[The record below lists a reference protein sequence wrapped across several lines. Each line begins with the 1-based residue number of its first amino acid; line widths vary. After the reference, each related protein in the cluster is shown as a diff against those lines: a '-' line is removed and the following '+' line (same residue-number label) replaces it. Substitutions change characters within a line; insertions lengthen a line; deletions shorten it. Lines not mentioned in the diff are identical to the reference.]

1 MKHSLKLV
9 TTFFLGLLLLMAVT
23 LAQTTTYPVTIKHD
37 GGETKVLQRP
47 ARIVVLGAI
56 SLEVALALGL
66 QPVGYGSTPPYI
78 PENSEIGKPIET
90 IPAYAKL
97 IKTLPVLVG
106 SASNPS
112 LETIRAL
119 NADLIISDL
128 RFTDL
133 NTKLDDIAPTLAFNF
148 SSVGSSQRAM
158 EAVGLATARASRAV
172 EVKRNLERTI
182 AVNKALLQDVV
193 AKGKR
198 MNIFFV
204 TTDSVFRGGV
214 ASDTG
219 RQMTSLGFEVVGVSK
234 DSNLDKVSLESLPL
248 QRANTG
254 LVIMSAVASEARKT
268 QVLGLLKKSS
278 ITKLFRYDLRAD
290 RLITGPISEPLLLD
304 EYTKLLRGGS

>member
-1 MKHSLKLV
+1 MKHSFKV
-9 TTFFLGLLLLMAVT
+9 ATAFCAVLLLLMAAT
-23 LAQTTTYPVTIKHD
+23 LAQTTTYPMVVKHD
-37 GGETKVLQRP
+37 GGEAKIAQRP
-47 ARIVVLGAI
+47 QKIVVLGAI

-66 QPVGYGSTPPYI
+66 QPVGYGSTPPYV
-78 PENSEIGKPIET
+78 PENAELGKPIES
-90 IPAYAKL
+90 IPAYAKQ
-97 IKTLPVLVG
+97 IKTMPVLVG
-106 SASNPS
+106 SSSNPS
-112 LETIRAL
+112 LEVIKAL
-119 NADLIISDL
+119 GADLIISDA
-128 RFTDL
+128 RFTEL
-133 NTKLDDIAPTLAFNF
+133 NTKLDDLAPTLAFNF

-158 EAVGLATARASRAV
+158 DALGLATGRSARVA
-172 EVKRNLERTI
+172 EVKRNLERTVAI
-182 AVNKALLQDVV
+182 NKALLQDVV
-193 AKGKR
+193 TKGKR

-219 RQMTSLGFEVVGVSK
+219 RQMTSLGFEVVGVNK

-248 QRANTG
+248 QRANVG
-254 LVIMSAVASEARKT
+254 LIIMSAIAPETRKA